1 MIADDEPKIR
11 QGLKSVLEEMKL
23 PITVCAEARN
33 GMEALEK
40 IEQFQP
46 DFILMDICMPKLSG
60 IQFLEELRKLDK
72 NCPVIV
78 ISGFNEF
85 SYAKQAIKLGVS
97 EYLLKPIA
105 EEELQAAV
113 VKVTE
118 EIKQKRKSE
127 KFMELVKQQMIQ
139 HQDYLRDV
147 FFNEWMEGKLSR
159 FEWEEQARFLDMD
172 FPDNMILILVS
183 VQSSY
188 DKKIDKGTVTEE
200 IYKIT
205 LEKIIRELMEPYH
218 TVSVFSSKYE
228 DVAIVMEKLPENFQE
243 FSADLQLQTE
253 EKVGGKCFITAR
265 ECTFETLP
273 DISGDEVVGMQICTQ
288 GDYLLVVSEN
298 GMGKRTPM
306 AEFTVQLRGGKGVKC
321 YKITEKTGNLI
332 GSKAVNEDNE
342 IMMITTEGI
351 IIRTPCSGISVMG
364 RITSGVKLMDVDG
377 EIKVASIAK
386 VRDKEASEETSVSEK
401 ENETASEKT
410 QE

>member
-1 MIADDEPKIR
+1 MWKVLIADDEPKIR

-139 HQDYLRDV
+139 NQDYLRDV

-243 FSADLQLQTE
+243 FSADLQLQKE
-253 EKVGGKCFITAR
+253 EKVDKSYALEVKGVANLYKEGDVFTCTLKVHGTDSYLKFFWFDSTGGALLYPNTY
-265 ECTFETLP
+265 EPNTLLQAEKEYSIP
-273 DISGDEVVGMQICTQ
+273 FSNAVDYRMEKQGKESEKINMMMVATKENIPFTDEVTYQNVLKWVYSIPN
-288 GDYLLVVSEN
+288 D
-298 GMGKRTPM
+298 KRCAFYDM
-306 AEFTVQLRGGKGVKC
+306 
-321 YKITEKTGNLI
+321 ILI
-332 GSKAVNEDNE
+332 K
-342 IMMITTEGI
+342 
-351 IIRTPCSGISVMG
+351 
-364 RITSGVKLMDVDG
+364 
-377 EIKVASIAK
+377 
-386 VRDKEASEETSVSEK
+386 
-401 ENETASEKT
+401 
-410 QE
+410 

>member
-1 MIADDEPKIR
+1 MWKVLIADDEPKIR

-118 EIKQKRKSE
+118 EIRQKRKSE

-139 HQDYLRDV
+139 NQDYLRDV

-273 DISGDEVVGMQICTQ
+273 DISREMRREVQKMQECRPI
-288 GDYLLVVSEN
+288 
-298 GMGKRTPM
+298 
-306 AEFTVQLRGGKGVKC
+306 VQDARKYIYANYQDRNLDLRQVAHA
-321 YKITEKTGNLI
+321 I
-332 GSKAVNEDNE
+332 GCNSSYISR
-342 IMMITTEGI
+342 IMKQEL
-351 IIRTPCSGISVMG
+351 GISFKDFLTRL
-364 RITSGVKLMDVDG
+364 RISQAVRLMEDR
-377 EIKVASIAK
+377 ELSINQIAEKVGYSNQHYFSAAFKNCQGMSP
-386 VRDKEASEETSVSEK
+386 SEFRK
-401 ENETASEKT
+401 NML
-410 QE
+410 QIDRNGL

>member
-1 MIADDEPKIR
+1 MWKVLIADDEPKIR
-11 QGLKSVLEEMKL
+11 QGLKSVLEEMQL

-40 IEQFQP
+40 AEQSQP

-60 IQFLEELRKLDK
+60 IEFLEELRKLDQ

-105 EEELQAAV
+105 EEELKAAV
-113 VKVTE
+113 VKVIE

-127 KFMELVKQQMIQ
+127 KFMELVKQQMVQ
-139 HQDYLRDV
+139 NQDYRRDV
-147 FFNEWMEGKLSR
+147 FFNEWMESKLSR
-159 FEWEEQARFLDMD
+159 SEWEEQARFLDMD

-205 LEKIIRELMEPYH
+205 HEKIIRELMNPYNII
-218 TVSVFSSKYE
+218 SVFSSKYE
-228 DVAIVMEKLPENFQE
+228 DVAIIMEKLPENLQKFCT
-243 FSADLQLQTE
+243 DIQLQTE
-253 EKVGGKCFITAR
+253 EKVGGKCFITVR

-273 DISGDEVVGMQICTQ
+273 ETSREMRREVQKMQECRPIVQDARKYIYANYQDRNLDLRQVSHAIGCNSSYIS
-288 GDYLLVVSEN
+288 
-298 GMGKRTPM
+298 R
-306 AEFTVQLRGGKGVKC
+306 
-321 YKITEKTGNLI
+321 
-332 GSKAVNEDNE
+332 
-342 IMMITTEGI
+342 IMKQEL
-351 IIRTPCSGISVMG
+351 GISFKDFLTRL
-364 RITSGVKLMDVDG
+364 RISQAVRLMEDR
-377 EIKVASIAK
+377 ELSINQIAEKVGYSNQHYFSAAFKNCQGMSP
-386 VRDKEASEETSVSEK
+386 SEFRK
-401 ENETASEKT
+401 NML
-410 QE
+410 QIDRNGL

>member
-1 MIADDEPKIR
+1 
-11 QGLKSVLEEMKL
+11 
-23 PITVCAEARN
+23 
-33 GMEALEK
+33 
-40 IEQFQP
+40 
-46 DFILMDICMPKLSG
+46 
-60 IQFLEELRKLDK
+60 
-72 NCPVIV
+72 
-78 ISGFNEF
+78 
-85 SYAKQAIKLGVS
+85 
-97 EYLLKPIA
+97 LKPIA

-139 HQDYLRDV
+139 NQDYLRDV

-273 DISGDEVVGMQICTQ
+273 DISREMRREVQKMQECRPI
-288 GDYLLVVSEN
+288 
-298 GMGKRTPM
+298 
-306 AEFTVQLRGGKGVKC
+306 VQDARKYIYANYQDRNLDLRQVAHA
-321 YKITEKTGNLI
+321 I
-332 GSKAVNEDNE
+332 GCNSSYISR
-342 IMMITTEGI
+342 IMKQEL
-351 IIRTPCSGISVMG
+351 GISFKDFLTRL
-364 RITSGVKLMDVDG
+364 RISQAVRLMEDR
-377 EIKVASIAK
+377 ELSINQIAEKVGYSNQHYFSAAFKNCQGMSP
-386 VRDKEASEETSVSEK
+386 SEFRK
-401 ENETASEKT
+401 NML
-410 QE
+410 QIDRNGL